1 MPKGNL
7 TQRYRRIHVTGC
19 MMEFPCKNAE
29 DVGKHLSIPFQPS
42 NPNVEGFLACHA
54 EIGEEGLVLAGI
66 GDAICLPATILS
78 PEGMCLLWIE
88 APELMQRLIGL
99 MPNESTYLWKQ
110 RARKALTLTAS
121 SGANI
126 RLNNSDRENSM
137 CWSALKIWN

>member
-1 MPKGNL
+1 
-7 TQRYRRIHVTGC
+7 
-19 MMEFPCKNAE
+19 MEFPCKNAE

-88 APELMQRLIGL
+88 APELMH
-99 MPNESTYLWKQ
+99 Y
-110 RARKALTLTAS
+110 ATAD
-121 SGANI
+121 
-126 RLNNSDRENSM
+126 RLNAERVNIFVETA
-137 CWSALKIWN
+137 C